1 MENVIHLVII
11 TSRSTCFSLSLLTF
25 DMAIEN
31 ENETEITNKIRNNHN
46 STQFRL
52 DTDHTFDVQKH
63 TEFYS
68 SVIESS
74 KWNHKAKKANLTHA
88 SPARTFANRTN
99 LCVFFAIMIDCSF
112 FLCLILFEI
121 KSLLFFILSNKS
133 IKKDT
138 LRMSHPFREKKKLA
152 KKLNTMFIF

>member
-1 MENVIHLVII
+1 MENGIHLVII

-99 LCVFFAIMIDCSF
+99 LCVFFCNHDWLFFFSLLDSVWNQKSSF
-112 FLCLILFEI
+112 FHSF
-121 KSLLFFILSNKS
+121 
-133 IKKDT
+133 
-138 LRMSHPFREKKKLA
+138 
-152 KKLNTMFIF
+152 